1 MKYTTCYTTKQKTK
15 KIRKQYKIS
24 KSQYIIRVK
33 KKKKINL
40 YHLKQLKKKKKKKK
54 KKFGKKKKNKKKK
67 IK

>member
-15 KIRKQYKIS
+15 TIRKQYKIS

-40 YHLKQLKKKKKKKK
+40 YKIKKIKKKKKKKK
-54 KKFGKKKKNKKKK
+54 K
-67 IK
+67 